1 MIMKFKYIFFSVL
14 LFSLTS
20 CETDVEDPTAVVPP
34 APYVGDSGSADFSS
48 YVSLGA
54 SNASGL
60 MDNSLFIAGQLN
72 SFPNILAG
80 AMSQA
85 GGGEFTQPYVA
96 DNVGGMTAA
105 GNEVWGERLFF
116 STQTFSPQG
125 ASGAI
130 TTDALDF
137 QPGPYSNMSF
147 PFVNAIHMVA
157 PGYGNP
163 AGLQTVPASANP
175 WFVRAASSPSATIL
189 EDVLAQ
195 SPSFV
200 TLVPGDDFN
209 AWALQGGPTDEVELG
224 GATGMVAGVQAVIG
238 TLAASVPAGV
248 ITTLPDPS
256 ITATWNTVSHNPV
269 PLDEATAGQLNFVFN
284 NGCMFDEDGNPIPP
298 DPDFDLGYN
307 CILQFTQVPCIDMA
321 QVGMGNFV
329 PAACDSAGSMDNP
342 LFGAMSADELASR
355 LISFHVATP
364 EDVDNGDGN
373 ALMIID
379 ETLTAITLPLGL
391 GELPQIR
398 HASENDKISVVAG
411 SLIPSGLG
419 VSSPIGDGFVLLES
433 EISTLRSQLATAN
446 DLISSSVPDGWAL
459 FDLAGLY
466 EEVVTT
472 GVTMDT
478 FTMSGDYATGGF
490 FGLDGYYPT
499 PRGNAFIAKR
509 MMAAIDAVWGSNL
522 SESGVNIGDFPTNF
536 PDGI

>member
-1 MIMKFKYIFFSVL
+1 MKFKYIFFSVL
-14 LFSLTS
+14 LFSLTN

-34 APYVGDSGSADFSS
+34 APYVGDSGSADFSA

-54 SNASGL
+54 SNASGF
-60 MDNSLFIAGQLN
+60 MDNSLFVAGQLN

-85 GGGEFTQPYVA
+85 GGGTFTQPYVA
-96 DNVGGMTAA
+96 DNVGGMTVA
-105 GNEVWGERLFF
+105 GNEIAGERFFF
-116 STQTFSPQG
+116 STTAFVPQG

-130 TTDALDF
+130 TTEALDF

-157 PGYGNP
+157 PEYGNP
-163 AGLQTVPASANP
+163 AGLQAGTANP

-189 EDVLAQ
+189 GDALAQ

-209 AWALQGGPTDEVELG
+209 QWALFGGPSEEVTLG

-238 TLAASVPAGV
+238 TLAANVDAGV

-256 ITATWNTVSHNPV
+256 ITPTFTTVPWNPI
-269 PLDEATAGQLNFVFN
+269 PLDAATAAQLNAVFN
-284 NGCMFDEDGNPIPP
+284 NT
-298 DPDFDLGYN
+298 DPSQGAPGYN
-307 CILQFTQVPCIDMA
+307 VILQLTQVPCLDGIQA
-321 QVGMGNFV
+321 AGGNFV
-329 PAACDSAGSMDNP
+329 PAACDPNNPTIIPNP
-342 LFGAMSADELASR
+342 LFEVLSPEEVAARTVVYSAGNNPVLIVDE
-355 LISFHVATP
+355 
-364 EDVDNGDGN
+364 N
-373 ALMIID
+373 
-379 ETLTAITLPLGL
+379 LTAVTTPLGD
-391 GELPQIR
+391 LPQIR
-398 HASENDKISVVAG
+398 HTNENDKVSFGASVLLGNV
-411 SLIPSGLG
+411 LNNDPNQVWG
-419 VSSPIGDGFVLLES
+419 VSVPAADNWILTAD
-433 EISTLRSQLATAN
+433 EIATLQSQLAAAN

-472 GVTMDT
+472 GITMDT
-478 FTMSGDYATGGF
+478 FAMTSDYALGGF

-499 PRGNAFIAKR
+499 PRGNALIAKR
-509 MMAAIDAVWGSNL
+509 MMEAIDSVWGSNL

>member
-1 MIMKFKYIFFSVL
+1 MKFKYIFFSVL

-54 SNASGL
+54 SNASGF

-85 GGGEFTQPYVA
+85 GGGEFTQPYVN
-96 DNVGGMTAA
+96 DNVGGMLVGGQEFA
-105 GNEVWGERLFF
+105 GERFFF
-116 STQTFSPQG
+116 STQSFTPQG

-147 PFVNAIHMVA
+147 PFVRAIGMVA
-157 PGYGNP
+157 PGFGDP
-163 AGLQTVPASANP
+163 SGLGAGTANP

-189 EDVLAQ
+189 GDVLAQ
-195 SPSFV
+195 TPSFV

-209 AWALQGGPTDEVELG
+209 GWALFGGPTDEVALG

-238 TLAASVPAGV
+238 TLAANVPAGV

-256 ITATWNTVSHNPV
+256 ITATFTTVPWNAI
-269 PLDEATAGQLNFVFN
+269 PLDAATAAQLNAVFN
-284 NGCMFDEDGNPIPP
+284 NT
-298 DPDFDLGYN
+298 DPSLGAPGYN
-307 CILQFTQVPCIDMA
+307 VVIQLALVPCLNGLEVA
-321 QVGMGNFV
+321 NGNFV
-329 PAACDSAGSMDNP
+329 PAPCDDAASVPVPNPFYGALSPEEVAARTIVYVEGNNP
-342 LFGAMSADELASR
+342 LLIFDE
-355 LISFHVATP
+355 
-364 EDVDNGDGN
+364 N
-373 ALMIID
+373 
-379 ETLTAITLPLGL
+379 LTALSTPLGD
-391 GELPQIR
+391 LPQIR
-398 HASENDKISVVAG
+398 QTTENDKVSFSASPLLGSVVNNNPN
-411 SLIPSGLG
+411 LIWG
-419 VSSPIGDGFVLLES
+419 VSVPAPDWAILTDV
-433 EISTLRSQLATAN
+433 EIATLQSQLAAAN

-478 FTMSGDYATGGF
+478 FTMTSDYALGGF

-499 PRGNAFIAKR
+499 ARGNALIAKR

-522 SESGVNIGDFPTNF
+522 SESGLNIGDFPTNF

>member
-1 MIMKFKYIFFSVL
+1 MKFKYIFFSVL

-54 SNASGL
+54 SNASGF

-85 GGGEFTQPYVA
+85 GGGEFTQPYVN
-96 DNVGGMTAA
+96 DNVGGMLV
-105 GNEVWGERLFF
+105 GGQEVAGERFFF
-116 STQTFSPQG
+116 STQSFTPQG

-147 PFVNAIHMVA
+147 PFVSAITMVA
-157 PGYGNP
+157 PGFGDP
-163 AGLQTVPASANP
+163 SGLGAGTANP

-189 EDVLAQ
+189 GDVLAQ
-195 SPSFV
+195 TPSFV

-209 AWALQGGPTDEVELG
+209 GWALFGGPTDEVALG

-238 TLAASVPAGV
+238 TLAANVPAGV

-256 ITATWNTVSHNPV
+256 ITATFTTVPWNAI
-269 PLDEATAGQLNFVFN
+269 PLDAATAAQLNAVFN
-284 NGCMFDEDGNPIPP
+284 NT
-298 DPDFDLGYN
+298 DPSLGAPGYN
-307 CILQFTQVPCIDMA
+307 VVIQLALVPCLNGLEVA
-321 QVGMGNFV
+321 NGNFV
-329 PAACDSAGSMDNP
+329 PAPCDDAASVPVPNPFYGALSPEEVAARTIVYVEGNNP
-342 LFGAMSADELASR
+342 LLIVDE
-355 LISFHVATP
+355 
-364 EDVDNGDGN
+364 N
-373 ALMIID
+373 
-379 ETLTAITLPLGL
+379 LTALSTPLGD
-391 GELPQIR
+391 LPQIR
-398 HASENDKISVVAG
+398 QTTENDKVSFSASPLLGSVVNNNPN
-411 SLIPSGLG
+411 LIWG
-419 VSSPIGDGFVLLES
+419 VSVPAPDWAILTDV
-433 EISTLRSQLATAN
+433 EIATLQSQLAAAN

-478 FTMSGDYATGGF
+478 FTMTSDYALGGF

-499 PRGNAFIAKR
+499 ARGNALIAKR

-522 SESGVNIGDFPTNF
+522 SESGLNIGDFPTNF

>member
-54 SNASGL
+54 SNASGF

-96 DNVGGMTAA
+96 DNVGGMTVG
-105 GNEVWGERLFF
+105 GNEVAGERFF
-116 STQTFSPQG
+116 FNTQTFVPQG

-130 TTDALDF
+130 TTEALDF

-147 PFVNAIHMVA
+147 PFVSAIHMVA
-157 PGYGNP
+157 PGYGDP
-163 AGLQTVPASANP
+163 AGLQTGTANP

-189 EDVLAQ
+189 GDALAQ

-209 AWALQGGPTDEVELG
+209 QWALFGGPTDEVELG

-238 TLAASVPAGV
+238 TLAASVDAGV

-256 ITATWNTVSHNPV
+256 ITPTFTTVPWNPI
-269 PLDEATAGQLNFVFN
+269 PLDAATAAQLNAVFN
-284 NGCMFDEDGNPIPP
+284 NA
-298 DPDFDLGYN
+298 DPSQGDLGYN
-307 CILQFTQVPCIDMA
+307 AILQLAAALYNVECLDGIQA
-321 QVGMGNFV
+321 AGGNFV
-329 PAACDSAGSMDNP
+329 PAACDPDNP
-342 LFGAMSADELASR
+342 TIVPNPFFQAISPEEAGARTIVYVEGNNPVLILDE
-355 LISFHVATP
+355 
-364 EDVDNGDGN
+364 N
-373 ALMIID
+373 
-379 ETLTAITLPLGL
+379 LTAVSTPLGDI
-391 GELPQIR
+391 PQLR
-398 HASENDKISVVAG
+398 QTTENDKVSFGASVLLGTVQNND
-411 SLIPSGLG
+411 PNQVWG
-419 VSSPIGDGFVLLES
+419 VSVPAGDNWILTAE
-433 EISTLRSQLATAN
+433 EISTLQSQLAAAN
-446 DLISSSVPDGWAL
+446 DLISSSVPEGWAL

-478 FTMSGDYATGGF
+478 FTMSSDYATGGF

-499 PRGNAFIAKR
+499 PRGNAFVAKR

>member
-1 MIMKFKYIFFSVL
+1 MKFKYIFFSVL

-54 SNASGL
+54 SNASGF

-80 AMSQA
+80 VMSQA

-96 DNVGGMTAA
+96 DNVGGMTVS
-105 GNEVWGERLFF
+105 GNEILAERFFF
-116 STQTFSPQG
+116 STQAFVPQG

-130 TTDALDF
+130 TTEALDF
-137 QPGPYSNMSF
+137 QPGPYSNMSY
-147 PFVNAIHMVA
+147 PFVSAIHMVA

-163 AGLQTVPASANP
+163 AGLATVPATANP
-175 WFVRAASSPSATIL
+175 WFVRAASNPSARIID
-189 EDVLAQ
+189 DVLVQ

-209 AWALQGGPTDEVELG
+209 QWALFGGPSEEVTLG

-238 TLAASVPAGV
+238 ALAANVDAGV

-256 ITATWNTVSHNPV
+256 ITPTFTAIPWNPI
-269 PLDEATAGQLNFVFN
+269 PLDAATAAQLNAVFN
-284 NGCMFDEDGNPIPP
+284 NA
-298 DPDFDLGYN
+298 DPSQGDLGYN
-307 CILQFTQVPCIDMA
+307 AILQLAAALYNVECLSGIQA
-321 QVGMGNFV
+321 AGGNFV
-329 PAACDSAGSMDNP
+329 PADCDDAASVPIPNPFFQAISPEEAGVRTIVYVEGNNP
-342 LFGAMSADELASR
+342 VLIVDENLTALSTPLGDIPQLRQTTENDRISFGASALLGTVLNNDPNQVWGVSVPAPDGRILTADEIA
-355 LISFHVATP
+355 
-364 EDVDNGDGN
+364 
-373 ALMIID
+373 
-379 ETLTAITLPLGL
+379 
-391 GELPQIR
+391 
-398 HASENDKISVVAG
+398 
-411 SLIPSGLG
+411 
-419 VSSPIGDGFVLLES
+419 
-433 EISTLRSQLATAN
+433 TLRSQLATAN

-466 EEVVTT
+466 EEVVTS
-472 GVTMDT
+472 GITMDT
-478 FTMSGDYATGGF
+478 YTMTSDYALGGF

-499 PRGNAFIAKR
+499 ARGNALIAKR

-522 SESGVNIGDFPTNF
+522 SDSGLSIGDFPTNF

>member
-54 SNASGL
+54 SNASGF

-96 DNVGGMTAA
+96 DNVGGMTVG
-105 GNEVWGERLFF
+105 GNEIAGERFF
-116 STQTFSPQG
+116 FNTQTFVPQG

-130 TTDALDF
+130 TTEALDF

-147 PFVNAIHMVA
+147 PFVSAIHMVA
-157 PGYGNP
+157 PGYGDP
-163 AGLQTVPASANP
+163 AGLQTGTANP
-175 WFVRAASSPSATIL
+175 WFVRAASSPSARIID
-189 EDVLAQ
+189 DVLAQ

-209 AWALQGGPTDEVELG
+209 AWALFGGPTDEVELG
-224 GATGMVAGVQAVIG
+224 GATGMVAGVQGVIG
-238 TLAASVPAGV
+238 ALAANVPAGV

-256 ITATWNTVSHNPV
+256 ITPTFTTVPWNPI
-269 PLDEATAGQLNFVFN
+269 PLDAATAAQLNAVFN
-284 NGCMFDEDGNPIPP
+284 NA
-298 DPDFDLGYN
+298 DPSQGDLGYN
-307 CILQFTQVPCIDMA
+307 AILQLADALYDFPCLSGIQA
-321 QVGMGNFV
+321 AGGNFV
-329 PAACDSAGSMDNP
+329 PAACDDAASVPIPNPFFEAISPEEAGARTIVYVEGNNP
-342 LFGAMSADELASR
+342 VLILDE
-355 LISFHVATP
+355 
-364 EDVDNGDGN
+364 N
-373 ALMIID
+373 
-379 ETLTAITLPLGL
+379 LTAVSTPLGDI
-391 GELPQIR
+391 PQLR
-398 HASENDKISVVAG
+398 QTTENDKVSFGASVLLGTVQNND
-411 SLIPSGLG
+411 PNQVWG
-419 VSSPIGDGFVLLES
+419 VSVPAGDNWILTAE
-433 EISTLRSQLATAN
+433 EISTLQSQLVAAN
-446 DLISSSVPDGWAL
+446 DLISSSVPEGWAL

-478 FTMSGDYATGGF
+478 FTMSSDYATGGF

>member
-54 SNASGL
+54 SNASGF

-96 DNVGGMTAA
+96 DNVGGMTV
-105 GNEVWGERLFF
+105 GGQEVAGERFF
-116 STQTFSPQG
+116 FNTQTFLPQG

-130 TTDALDF
+130 TTEALDF

-147 PFVNAIHMVA
+147 PFVSAIHMVA
-157 PGYGNP
+157 PGYGDP
-163 AGLQTVPASANP
+163 SGLQTATANP
-175 WFVRAASSPSATIL
+175 WFVRAASSPSARIID
-189 EDVLAQ
+189 DVLAQ

-209 AWALQGGPTDEVELG
+209 QWALFGGPTEEVELG
-224 GATGMVAGVQAVIG
+224 GQFGMVAGVSAVIG
-238 TLAASVPAGV
+238 ALAANVPAGV

-256 ITATWNTVSHNPV
+256 ITATFNTVPWNPI
-269 PLDEATAGQLNFVFN
+269 PLDEATAAQLNGVFN
-284 NGCMFDEDGNPIPP
+284 NT
-298 DPDFDLGYN
+298 DPSLGAPGYN
-307 CILQFTQVPCIDMA
+307 VILQLTQVPCLNGIQA
-321 QVGMGNFV
+321 AGGNFV
-329 PAACDSAGSMDNP
+329 PAACDDAASVPIPNP
-342 LFGAMSADELASR
+342 LFGV
-355 LISFHVATP
+355 ITP
-364 EDVDNGDGN
+364 EEVAARTVVYAAASNNPVLIVDEN
-373 ALMIID
+373 
-379 ETLTAITLPLGL
+379 LTAITTPLGD
-391 GELPQIR
+391 LPKIR
-398 HASENDKISVVAG
+398 HTNENDKVSFGASVLLGTVQNND
-411 SLIPSGLG
+411 PTQVWG
-419 VSSPIGDGFVLLES
+419 VSVPAGDNWILTAD
-433 EISTLRSQLATAN
+433 EIDTLQSQLAAAN

-466 EEVVTT
+466 EEVATT
-472 GVTMDT
+472 GVSMDT
-478 FTMSGDYATGGF
+478 FTMSSDYATGGF

-499 PRGNAFIAKR
+499 ARGNALIAKR

-522 SESGVNIGDFPTNF
+522 SESGLNIGNFPTNF

>member
-54 SNASGL
+54 SNASGF

-96 DNVGGMTAA
+96 DNVGGMTVG
-105 GNEVWGERLFF
+105 GNEIAGERFF
-116 STQTFSPQG
+116 FNTQTFAPQG

-130 TTDALDF
+130 TTEALDF

-147 PFVNAIHMVA
+147 PFVTAITMVA
-157 PGYGNP
+157 PGIGDPN
-163 AGLQTVPASANP
+163 GLATVPATANP

-189 EDVLAQ
+189 GDVLAQ
-195 SPSFV
+195 TPSFV

-209 AWALQGGPTDEVELG
+209 GWALFGGPSEEVALG
-224 GATGMVAGVQAVIG
+224 GPTGMVAGVQAVIG
-238 TLAASVPAGV
+238 TLAANVPAGV

-256 ITATWNTVSHNPV
+256 ITATFTTVPWNAI
-269 PLDEATAGQLNFVFN
+269 PLDAATAAQLNAVFN
-284 NGCMFDEDGNPIPP
+284 NT
-298 DPDFDLGYN
+298 DPSLGALGYN
-307 CILQFTQVPCIDMA
+307 VVIQLALVPCLNGIQA
-321 QVGMGNFV
+321 AGGNFV
-329 PAACDSAGSMDNP
+329 PAACDDATSVPIPNPFYGALSPEEVAARTIVYVEGNNP
-342 LFGAMSADELASR
+342 LLIVDENL
-355 LISFHVATP
+355 T
-364 EDVDNGDGN
+364 
-373 ALMIID
+373 
-379 ETLTAITLPLGL
+379 TLSTPLGD
-391 GELPQIR
+391 LPQLR
-398 HASENDKISVVAG
+398 QTTENDKVSFSASPFLGSVVNNNPN
-411 SLIPSGLG
+411 LIWG
-419 VSSPIGDGFVLLES
+419 VSVPAPDWAILTNV
-433 EISTLRSQLATAN
+433 EIATLQSQLAAAN

-472 GVTMDT
+472 GITMDT
-478 FTMSGDYATGGF
+478 FTMTSDYALGGF

-499 PRGNAFIAKR
+499 ARGNALIAKR
-509 MMAAIDAVWGSNL
+509 MMEAIDSVWGSNL

>member
-60 MDNSLFIAGQLN
+60 MDNSLFVAGQLN

-130 TTDALDF
+130 TTEALDF

-189 EDVLAQ
+189 GDALAQ

-238 TLAASVPAGV
+238 ALAASVDAGV

-269 PLDEATAGQLNFVFN
+269 PLDEATAAQLNFVFN
-284 NGCMFDEDGNPIPP
+284 NGCNTDPSLFDPTM
-298 DPDFDLGYN
+298 DPGYN
-307 CILQFTQVPCIDMA
+307 CILQLTQVPCLDA
-321 QVGMGNFV
+321 VQAASGNLV
-329 PAACDSAGSMDNP
+329 PAPCDPSNP
-342 LFGAMSADELASR
+342 LIIPNPIFEVLSVEELTSR
-355 LISFHVATP
+355 LISFNVG
-364 EDVDNGDGN
+364 EGN
-373 ALMIID
+373 ELMIID
-379 ETLTAITLPLGL
+379 ESLTPIVTPLG
-391 GELPQIR
+391 EVPQIR
-398 HASENDKISVVAG
+398 HATENDKISVVAG
-411 SLIPSGLG
+411 GLIPGGLG
-419 VSSPIGDGFVLLES
+419 VSSPMGDGFVLTES

-478 FTMSGDYATGGF
+478 FTMSSDYATGGF

>member
-20 CETDVEDPTAVVPP
+20 CETDVEDPSAVVPP
-34 APYVGDSGSADFSS
+34 APYVGDAGSADFSS

-54 SNASGL
+54 SNASGF
-60 MDNSLFIAGQLN
+60 MDNALFIAGQLN

-80 AMSQA
+80 AMAQA

-96 DNVGGMTAA
+96 DNVGGMTVA
-105 GNEVWGERLFF
+105 GNEIAGERFFF
-116 STQTFSPQG
+116 STQSFTPQG

-130 TTDALDF
+130 TTEALDF

-147 PFVNAIHMVA
+147 PFVSAIHMVA
-157 PGYGNP
+157 PDYGNP
-163 AGLQTVPASANP
+163 AGLATVPATANP
-175 WFVRAASSPSATIL
+175 WFVRAASSPSARIID
-189 EDVLAQ
+189 DVLAQ

-209 AWALQGGPTDEVELG
+209 QWALFGGPSEEVTLG

-238 TLAASVPAGV
+238 ALAANVDAGV

-256 ITATWNTVSHNPV
+256 ITPTFTTVPWNPI
-269 PLDEATAGQLNFVFN
+269 PLDAATAGTLNFVFN
-284 NGCMFDEDGNPIPP
+284 NT
-298 DPDFDLGYN
+298 DPSLGAPGYN
-307 CILQFTQVPCIDMA
+307 VILQLALAPCLNGIQA
-321 QVGMGNFV
+321 AGGNFV
-329 PAACDSAGSMDNP
+329 PADCNDAASVPIPNP
-342 LFGAMSADELASR
+342 FFEALSPEEVAARTIVYVEGNNPVLIVDE
-355 LISFHVATP
+355 
-364 EDVDNGDGN
+364 N
-373 ALMIID
+373 
-379 ETLTAITLPLGL
+379 LTALSTPLGD
-391 GELPQIR
+391 LPKLRQTT
-398 HASENDKISVVAG
+398 ENDKVSFGASVLLGNV
-411 SLIPSGLG
+411 LNNDPNQVWG
-419 VSSPIGDGFVLLES
+419 VSVPAADNWILTAD
-433 EISTLRSQLATAN
+433 EIATLQSQLAAAN

-478 FTMSGDYATGGF
+478 YTMTSDYALGGF

-499 PRGNAFIAKR
+499 ARGNALIAKR

-522 SESGVNIGDFPTNF
+522 SDSGVNIGDYPTNF